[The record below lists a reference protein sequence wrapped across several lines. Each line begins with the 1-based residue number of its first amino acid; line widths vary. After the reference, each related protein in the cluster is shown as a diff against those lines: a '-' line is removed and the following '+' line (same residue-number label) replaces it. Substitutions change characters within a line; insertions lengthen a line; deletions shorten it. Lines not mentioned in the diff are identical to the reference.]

1 MSMETDR
8 LEADVN
14 ASRHRLNDTLSAL
27 GSKLSP
33 GQMLDEVLG
42 LAQGQAGQFASKL
55 GRQVRDNP
63 MPTLLIAAG
72 VGLLFMQSRQGNG
85 VDADDWRH
93 ETRYRSLEEAR
104 WATPRNTGES
114 DDAYNERVHSAYAK
128 ALDLK
133 QMAGEA
139 AHDFKAR
146 VEKTVEGVQR
156 RAASIR
162 DRVGTAASD
171 VSHFA
176 KDQAQR
182 LGQRAS
188 DVRHGAEDLYQST
201 PLAVG
206 AIALAVGALIGS
218 ATPLSDTERDGLSDV
233 ADRAARAGADLA
245 NRAANAGANLAE
257 RGARAAEQ
265 QLDGNVH

>member
-42 LAQGQAGQFASKL
+42 LAQGQAGQFTAKL

-72 VGLLFMQSRQGNG
+72 VGLLFMQNRQGHQ
-85 VDADDWRH
+85 VDADEWRH
-93 ETRYRSLEEAR
+93 ETSYRSLEEAR

-114 DDAYNERVHSAYAK
+114 DGAYNERVHAAYAK

-156 RAASIR
+156 RAADLR
-162 DRVGTAASD
+162 DRVSSVASD
-171 VSHFA
+171 ASHFA

-188 DVRHGAEDLYQST
+188 DARHRVEDLYQDT

-218 ATPLSDTERDGLSDV
+218 ATPLTDTERDGLGDV

-245 NRAANAGANLAE
+245 NRAANVGADLAE
-257 RGARAAEQ
+257 RGARAADS
-265 QLDGNVH
+265 LADGNVH